1 MTIHSLK
8 IDITPFNDLLS
19 GAKTG
24 EVRNDDR
31 GFEVGDMV
39 HLNCSDGR
47 TAERTI
53 SHIQRGY
60 GLPEG
65 ICVLSYTRA
74 VPDVPELVRY
84 SRDRIMLSID
94 FSDEPR
100 PNINGEYVRYD
111 QAAEIIA
118 AEQQKTKDAEELAF
132 RMDRFATKYL
142 RHNRNAEQR
151 AEAAEDELAQI
162 KAQKPVAAVE
172 IRALNGRKV
181 KHIYPINLD
190 NVGAGSALYAAPVSG
205 SLKADRIERELDG
218 YIQHFSEQKRIA
230 PVHVTKALSELK
242 RRLLSTLN
250 VETSNDKG

>member
-1 MTIHSLK
+1 MK
-8 IDITPFNDLLS
+8 
-19 GAKTG
+19 
-24 EVRNDDR
+24 VR
-31 GFEVGDMV
+31 
-39 HLNCSDGR
+39 
-47 TAERTI
+47 
-53 SHIQRGY
+53 QR
-60 GLPEG
+60 LH
-65 ICVLSYTRA
+65 TRA
-74 VPDVPELVRY
+74 TPSADPLTGLVRY
-84 SRDRIMLSID
+84 SIEWCHSTA
-94 FSDEPR
+94 DEVR
-100 PNINGEYVRYD
+100 EDKNGKYVLHSE
-111 QAAEIIA
+111 AAKIIA
-118 AEQQKTKDAEELAF
+118 AKDAEIERICAINEKVNSDYNETISL
-132 RMDRFATKYL
+132 L
-142 RHNRNAEQR
+142 NAKST
-151 AEAAEDELAQI
+151 ELAQI